1 MKDTKLVSGFPA
13 LSHQIGVPARTLK
26 SLWHQRKF
34 SGIRAG
40 HRTLLFHPDKVL
52 AELER
57 LTIKAVS

>member
-1 MKDTKLVSGFPA
+1 MTTQKLVSGFPA

-26 SLWHQRKF
+26 SLWGQRKF

-40 HRTLLFHPDKVL
+40 HRTILFNPEKVL

>member
-1 MKDTKLVSGFPA
+1 MKDQKLVSGFTA
-13 LSHQIGVPARTLK
+13 LSDKTGVPARTLK

-40 HRTLLFHPDKVL
+40 HRTILFHPDKVL

>member
-13 LSHQIGVPARTLK
+13 LSHQIGIPPRTLK

-40 HRTLLFHPDKVL
+40 HRTVLFDPQKVMIELLKFEVKS
-52 AELER
+52 
-57 LTIKAVS
+57 VS